1 MVVYREVEIQF
12 IMKKEINYT
21 LAFIA
26 IIGIAL
32 CIVAL
37 SVISNKI
44 SLVDLLLTV
53 FVSIGIYTAV
63 ELIIKKR

>member
-1 MVVYREVEIQF
+1 
-12 IMKKEINYT
+12 MKKEINYT

-32 CIVAL
+32 CIIAL
-37 SVISNKI
+37 AVISNNI
-44 SLVDLLLTV
+44 SLVDLLLTLIV
-53 FVSIGIYTAV
+53 CVGIYTAV